1 MSRNILQA
9 TLAAVLVAACQSNS
23 SAQPKSDG
31 SRPFTV
37 AEVAKFSTPWAMDF
51 LPGSGVPLTNL
62 ALVTEKEGKLWL
74 VDVRDGSRREVAG
87 VPSVHVAGQGGLGDV
102 VVHPDFAGN
111 RRIYLSYVEEGE
123 GGATGAVL
131 GYGTLDLAD
140 AAKPAL
146 RDFKIIWRQQPKM
159 DGDGHFSHRIAFG
172 QDGFLYLTSGERQH
186 FDPAQDMSGNLGKV
200 VRLTAEGAP
209 APGNPWASRGGIA
222 AQFWTI
228 GHRNLLGIAFAPD
241 GRLWETEMGPQG
253 GDELNLILPGKN
265 YGWPLVSN
273 GENYNDVPIADSG
286 TRPQFEAP
294 KVFWDPSISP
304 GGLLIY
310 SGDLFSDWK
319 GDAII
324 PALSGEALI
333 RVDIEGD
340 KATKAKQ
347 WPMKARIRSVVQGP
361 SGEIYLLEDGKGGR
375 LLRLDPDQARR

>member
-172 QDGFLYLTSGERQH
+172 PDGFLYLTSGERQH

-200 VRLTAEGAP
+200 LRLTAEGAP
-209 APGNPWASRGGIA
+209 APGNPWGSRGGIA

-241 GRLWETEMGPQG
+241 GRLWETEMGPRG
-253 GDELNLILPGKN
+253 GDELNLIQPGRN
-265 YGWPLVSN
+265 YGYPRASN
-273 GENYNDVPIADSG
+273 GSHYDGRDIPDHKPG
-286 TRPQFEAP
+286 DGFEPP
-294 KVFWDPSISP
+294 KVWWNPSISP
-304 GGLLIY
+304 AGLMIY
-310 SGDLFSDWK
+310 TGDKFPAWK
-319 GDAII
+319 GDALI

-333 RVDIEGD
+333 RVDIDGD
-340 KATKAKQ
+340 KASKADQ
-347 WPMKARIRSVVQGP
+347 WDMDERIRAVEQGP
-361 SGEIYLLEDGKGGR
+361 NGSVYLLEDEGR
-375 LLRLDPDQARR
+375 LLRLNPVK